1 MRIQLIHPPH
11 PTATDDKLDVP
22 LGLLYVAAS
31 LEKHGHEV
39 RVTDLAGYKN
49 PIDWRNK
56 IMFSC
61 DIYGISSYVCT
72 MGLSAE
78 IGRMCREKNPEAWIV
93 GGGANLT
100 GLVETGQ
107 WEHIPDIYNS
117 IIVGAGEL
125 AILDLIED
133 LGNGR
138 KPELTYEH
146 PLSRDL
152 DEYPNPDYELLD
164 NSDVHEYHRTIGGD
178 HSISILTSRG
188 CPYRCNFCGLQKQS
202 RTVRYRSPEAV
213 AREIQDIIDRYGIKA
228 FNFQDDTF
236 IIDKK
241 RVRKLMDLIGPM
253 GVTFRCLG
261 RAGLDTYEDYVLM
274 REAGCQSV
282 AWGIESGSQRMLD
295 LMNKQVT
302 VKQNYEVIEW
312 AKKAGVL
319 DRIFLIVGFPG
330 ETRETL
336 EETKQFIVNSD
347 PSQYLAS
354 TFQPY
359 PGIPVTDNPE
369 KFGVTKIYLDFEKY
383 IQVNGQGLGG
393 HINIDTVDW
402 TREEFKVIQTDFREW
417 LLQRRLRG
425 PLQSYENRLRC
436 MKGGTKDGSDRD
448 RMVNSR
454 GGHGVF

>member
-1 MRIQLIHPPH
+1 MKIQLIHPPH
-11 PTATDDKLDVP
+11 PTATDDKLDAP

-31 LEKHGHEV
+31 LTKHGHQV
-39 RVTDLAGYKN
+39 RVADLSGYKN
-49 PIDWRNK
+49 PMDWRNE

-72 MGLSAE
+72 MDLSAE
-78 IGRMCREKNPEAWIV
+78 IGRMCLEKSPDAWII

-117 IIVGAGEL
+117 IVVGAGEL

-133 LGNGR
+133 LENGE
-138 KPELTYEH
+138 KLKLTYEH

-152 DEYPNPDYELLD
+152 DEYPNPDYELLA

-188 CPYRCNFCGLQKQS
+188 CPYRCSFCGLQSQS
-202 RTVRYRSPEAV
+202 RTVRYRSPESV
-213 AREIQDIIDRYGIKA
+213 AREIQEIIDRYGIKA

-236 IIDKK
+236 IVDKK
-241 RVRKLMDLIGPM
+241 RVHKLMDLIGPM
-253 GVTFRCLG
+253 GITWRCLG

-274 REAGCQSV
+274 KEAGCQSV
-282 AWGIESGSQRMLD
+282 SWGIESGSQRILD
-295 LMNKQVT
+295 RMNKQVT

-336 EETKQFIVNSD
+336 EETKQFVLNSD

-359 PGIPVTDNPE
+359 PGIPVVRDPG
-369 KFGVTKIYLDFEKY
+369 KFGVTKIYMDFSKY

-393 HINIDTVDW
+393 HINIDTVEW
-402 TREEFKVIQTDFREW
+402 TREEFTVIQTDFREW
-417 LLQRRLRG
+417 LLQRKLRG
-425 PLQSYENRLRC
+425 PLQGYENRLRC
-436 MKGGTKDGSDRD
+436 MTGGQEHGSE
-448 RMVNSR
+448 
-454 GGHGVF
+454 